1 MEERR
6 EQWGTRVGFLLA
18 AIGSAIGLGNIWRY
32 PYIAYE
38 NGGGAF
44 LIPYF
49 VALVTA
55 GIPILI
61 LEYALGH
68 STRGSGP
75 KAYRSIMRRWEWLG
89 WWQLMVS
96 FVVGTYYM
104 VILGWALSYAY
115 FAIGTRWG
123 EDTNAFFFESYLGV
137 GEEFWSL
144 GGVQLG
150 VLIPVL
156 IMWAAVYFVVR
167 RGVRRG
173 IELASRIL
181 IPALVVMLAIV
192 VVRGLT
198 LPGATE
204 GLNVLLTPDFAA
216 LLDGT
221 VWIAAYGQVFF
232 TLSIA
237 FAVMIAYSSY
247 LPRRTDLSN
256 NGFIA
261 ALSNCSFEFFAAL
274 GVFAVLGFLAVQQS
288 VAVEEVATDGVGL
301 AFVAFPSIINELPGL
316 NSLFGVLF
324 FGSLVF
330 AGFTSA
336 LSILETIIAGLRDKF
351 NLSRPAAVNAVCG
364 PAFLVSLIYT
374 TGGGIGFLDIVDR
387 FINNYGLVLS
397 GLVQV
402 LLVGWIA
409 RELPRLRDHVNS
421 VSDVYVGAWWTIS
434 LRFITPLILGAA
446 TLFNIYTELS
456 EPYGGYPVSALL
468 MLGGGVALGAVVM
481 GFVLAVP
488 RWRGSEALAEG
499 KEQ

>member
-1 MEERR
+1 MEQAR

-32 PYIAYE
+32 PYVAYE

-49 VALVTA
+49 IALATA

-75 KAYRSIMRRWEWLG
+75 KAYRSIRERWEWLG
-89 WWQLMVS
+89 WWQLAVS
-96 FVVGTYYM
+96 FVIATYYM
-104 VILGWALSYAY
+104 VILGWALSYTY
-115 FAIGTRWG
+115 FAIGTQWG
-123 EDTNAFFFESYLGV
+123 EDTDAFFFESYLGV

-144 GGVQLG
+144 GGIQLS
-150 VLIPVL
+150 VLVPVL
-156 IMWAAVYFVVR
+156 IMWAAVYFVLL

-181 IPALVVMLAIV
+181 MPVLVIMLIAIV
-192 VVRGLT
+192 IRGVT
-198 LPGATE
+198 LPGAAE
-204 GLNVLLTPDFAA
+204 GLNVLLTPDFSA

-237 FAVMIAYSSY
+237 FAIMIAYSSY

-261 ALSNCSFEFFAAL
+261 ALSNCSFEFLAAL
-274 GVFAVLGFLAVQQS
+274 GVFAVLGFLAVQQN
-288 VAVEEVATDGVGL
+288 VAVDEVATSGIGL
-301 AFVAFPSIINELPGL
+301 AFIAFPSIINQFPAL

-324 FGSLVF
+324 YGSLVF

-336 LSILETIIAGLRDKF
+336 ISILEAIISGVRDKF
-351 NLSRPAAVNAVCG
+351 GLSRTGAVNLVCG
-364 PAFLVSLIYT
+364 AAFLVSLIYT
-374 TGGGIGFLDIVDR
+374 TGGGIGFLDIVDH

-409 RELPRLRDHVNS
+409 RELPRLRDHINR

-446 TLFNIYTELS
+446 TAYNIYEELS
-456 EPYGGYPVSALL
+456 AAYGDYPVSALL
-468 MLGGGVALGAVVM
+468 TLGGGVALGAVII
-481 GFVLAVP
+481 GFVLSMP
-488 RWRGSEALAEG
+488 RWRGTETTG
-499 KEQ
+499 